1 MRERVASDSD
11 LSARSRNKTQIE
23 SSFPICSSFSRCCY
37 PLSLPPVATIFSH
50 RQPSSPNMIAC
61 GPFCVLCQRAL
72 RVEPC
77 SCSYNEIG
85 DCVMGDD
92 VIGDGLARLDGN
104 PSPTIIGTMIVILS
118 PTANT
123 LRPRHMSGLAS
134 VMQWKCPSG
143 VFVFHLQLKACCRF
157 LANGSVQTVS
167 PKQAMCTLCSRKTQ
181 LGFAILRDGSL
192 ADLSVYAP
200 SPCNA
205 VG

>member
-1 MRERVASDSD
+1 
-11 LSARSRNKTQIE
+11 
-23 SSFPICSSFSRCCY
+23 
-37 PLSLPPVATIFSH
+37 
-50 RQPSSPNMIAC
+50 MIAC

-104 PSPTIIGTMIVILS
+104 PSPTIIGTMLVVLS
-118 PTANT
+118 PTAST
-123 LRPRHMSGLAS
+123 LWPRHISGLAS

-157 LANGSVQTVS
+157 LANGSVQAVS
-167 PKQAMCTLCSRKTQ
+167 LKQAMCTLFGRKTQ
-181 LGFAILRDGSL
+181 LGFAILRDGCL
-192 ADLSVYAP
+192 ADLSVYTP
-200 SPCNA
+200 SSCSA
-205 VG
+205 IG